1 MFKLIELM
9 SNSLID
15 LEIGANQDLLKKGLK
30 CHKFN
35 WKEIMN
41 YKSKSQHKTYMMW
54 VLLEELYLPIQY
66 HPNLR
71 MLYQS
76 ISKTLYI
83 IRLSKKR
90 LIVHLT

>member
-1 MFKLIELM
+1 
-9 SNSLID
+9 
-15 LEIGANQDLLKKGLK
+15 
-30 CHKFN
+30 
-35 WKEIMN
+35 
-41 YKSKSQHKTYMMW
+41 
-54 VLLEELYLPIQY
+54 
-66 HPNLR
+66 